1 MSKQAGGG
9 SRPPRKSVSLSGK
22 PKAFS
27 HVKAASPS
35 FNDAASGKR
44 AKQAVRKQAPQL
56 KKGFQRAHE
65 GPREKIG
72 KPKHQMAYRPKS
84 KVVAAVHTKHDN
96 QARLRNRQ
104 KDAQMKKWRD
114 RPITMSHR
122 FNAQAQQS
130 MHLRQKKTPEV
141 FSGAARKA
149 AMKKLLQKNKGQSR
163 GGPSH

>member
-9 SRPPRKSVSLSGK
+9 SRPPRQSVSLSGK

-27 HVKAASPS
+27 HVKDASPS

-44 AKQAVRKQAPQL
+44 EKRVIRKQAPQL
-56 KKGFQRAHE
+56 KKGFQRVHE
-65 GPREKIG
+65 GPRETIA
-72 KPKHQMAYRPKS
+72 KPKLQMAYRPS
-84 KVVAAVHTKHDN
+84 GKVVAQVHTKHDN

-122 FNAQAQQS
+122 FNAHARQP
-130 MHLRQKKTPEV
+130 MHLQKKSTPEV
-141 FSGAARKA
+141 FTNAARKA
-149 AMKKLLQKNKGQSR
+149 AMKKLLQQKRGQSR

>member
-9 SRPPRKSVSLSGK
+9 SRPPRQSVSLSGK

-27 HVKAASPS
+27 HVKGASPS

-44 AKQAVRKQAPQL
+44 EKQAVRKQAPQL
-56 KKGFQRAHE
+56 KKGFHRAHE
-65 GPREKIG
+65 GPREKIA
-72 KPKHQMAYRPKS
+72 KPKLHMAYRPS
-84 KVVAAVHTKHDN
+84 GKVVAEVHTKHDN
-96 QARLRNRQ
+96 EARLRNRQ
-104 KDAQMKKWRD
+104 KDMQMKKWRD
-114 RPITMSHR
+114 QPITMSRR
-122 FNAQAQQS
+122 FNAQAQRP

-149 AMKKLLQKNKGQSR
+149 AMKKLLQKKKDQSR